1 MEETQGT
8 YRKRDSLPDPMED
21 VMSSEAEDLP
31 DPPTHSKMM
40 AMSVTLLDESQNE
53 FSLPS
58 KSTGKTLLNQ
68 VCHHLNL
75 IESDYFGLLFM
86 DSMGNEVWLDPLKPI
101 CNQVKKD
108 KKSHF
113 SFAVKFFPPD
123 PSQLQE
129 EITRYQFALQV
140 RHDLAAG
147 KLVGGDTAAAVMA
160 ACLLQADVG
169 DFEEEMDRQHV
180 ATVTYFPTQNDVVE
194 KLLNFHKNLLE
205 MSPMQAES
213 RLLDMA
219 RRQDLYGVRLY
230 AAHDKEGT
238 SIRLAVTHSGIA
250 VFQNTTKINNFN
262 WSKIRKLSFKRRCFL
277 IKFHPDEEGCNRD
290 ALEFQLASRDAC
302 KAFWKA
308 CVETHGFFRLHDPPP
323 ARPKRV
329 LLSRGS
335 TFHYSGRTQKQL
347 SFRVKDVGSRTV
359 KFERRNSKL
368 RASRRSLPSQDSPRG
383 ARMPQMSASFSCAD
397 GLRPHFVGPSSRV
410 EHSNI
415 VAESPKKSPFVLE
428 NGVGASCEAD
438 NGDGPPPIAGD
449 KWLIN
454 EDILQSPSGEA
465 HVPFVCIDENEAKPA
480 CGLASGTEAGGDAN
494 FRPEAPHSQRAAGGL
509 SITEEFIDDDPA
521 DVSFYG
527 GCLSLDTAPNDAT
540 NADGSFFSGDDDMAV
555 QTLHIEQKA
564 SNDDDAAGAITSL
577 DASPS
582 GSLVASTPNAARVS
596 DRSQSDV
603 SPVVDGRQ
611 QNGQSYGHSDSSSS
625 SLSGSPEGTLMTEAM
640 EEMFWVSSPQFC
652 WDPLSQ
658 NREVHL
664 LENVRNVE
672 AKGTG
677 RPSQPTCQTE
687 VLLNMIKELCATER
701 THIKN
706 LEVLTLW
713 FRNFIGQEKESV
725 LPEALEIRLFGNL
738 EPLHAFHCAF
748 LKELER
754 RLALWSGR
762 SVCRTKA
769 EQHRVG
775 DVLLRNMHLFKP
787 LTESLVEQETMVV
800 ALIRAQDE
808 SSCLESLCHNFEMQ
822 RVCYLP
828 LLTFLAQPLHRP
840 FQYRRLL
847 TCLCRNLSQDSPDQ
861 RDCCAALGEVTDVT
875 SRLEGVLVHL
885 ENTLKLME
893 LRRDLDGV
901 GELSAPG
908 REFIREGCLFKLS
921 SKGMQQ
927 RMFFLF
933 SDVLLYS
940 KDKLTSSNRFRVCRR
955 LRLADMKIKG
965 SDLESSIPHCV
976 TLETSDV
983 ALVVASTSR
992 AELDKWLKDLD
1003 VAIRKASISSATSA
1017 DDDVICKNGRS
1028 SSDDENE
1035 TTRAGSR
1042 DDKERNMEFEEEE
1055 SGGRP
1060 ESSRTWCLEGSGDFR
1075 PSSTAYVCWHRGTSV
1090 AALDLG
1096 RTVENLLSG
1105 YLLRKFK
1112 NSSGWQKLWVVFTNL
1127 CLFFYKT
1134 YQDDFPLAS
1143 LPLLGYTITTPTVSD
1158 RINKDFVFKLQFK
1171 SHVYFFRAEGR
1182 YTFNRWMEV
1191 IKSVTCPPSR
1201 TSLLGH
1207 KHS

>member
-454 EDILQSPSGEA
+454 EDILQSPSG
-465 HVPFVCIDENEAKPA
+465 
-480 CGLASGTEAGGDAN
+480 
-494 FRPEAPHSQRAAGGL
+494 
-509 SITEEFIDDDPA
+509 
-521 DVSFYG
+521 
-527 GCLSLDTAPNDAT
+527 
-540 NADGSFFSGDDDMAV
+540 
-555 QTLHIEQKA
+555 
-564 SNDDDAAGAITSL
+564 
-577 DASPS
+577 
-582 GSLVASTPNAARVS
+582 
-596 DRSQSDV
+596 
-603 SPVVDGRQ
+603 
-611 QNGQSYGHSDSSSS
+611 
-625 SLSGSPEGTLMTEAM
+625 TLMTEAM
-640 EEMFWVSSPQFC
+640 EEMFWVSSPQFS

>member
-1 MEETQGT
+1 MEETEGT
-8 YRKRDSLPDPMED
+8 YRKRDSLPKPTGDT
-21 VMSSEAEDLP
+21 MSSEAEALP
-31 DPPTHSKMM
+31 DPPTRSKMM
-40 AMSVTLLDESQNE
+40 ATSVTLLDESQKE

-58 KSTGKTLLNQ
+58 RSNGKTLLEL
-68 VCHHLNL
+68 VCHHLDL

-101 CNQVKKD
+101 CNQVKKA

-140 RHDLAAG
+140 RHDLAVG

-169 DFEEEMDRQHV
+169 DFEEEMDRRHV
-180 ATVTYFPTQNDVVE
+180 ATVTYFPTQHYIVE
-194 KLLNFHKNLLE
+194 KLLNFHENLLE

-230 AAHDKEGT
+230 PAHDKEGT

-250 VFQNTTKINNFN
+250 VFQNITKINNFN
-262 WSKIRKLSFKRRCFL
+262 WSKIRKLSFKRKCFL

-290 ALEFQLASRDAC
+290 ALEFQLANRDAC

-308 CVETHGFFRLHDPPP
+308 CVETHGFFRLHAPPP

-359 KFERRNSKL
+359 NFERRNSKL
-368 RASRRSLPSQDSPRG
+368 RASRRSLPSQGSPRG
-383 ARMPQMSASFSCAD
+383 SRLPQMSASFSCAD
-397 GLRPHFVGPSSRV
+397 GLRPCFDGPSPRV
-410 EHSNI
+410 EHSND
-415 VAESPKKSPFVLE
+415 VAESPNKSPVVVE
-428 NGVGASCEAD
+428 NGAGESCAAD
-438 NGDGPPPIAGD
+438 NGDGPSPITGD
-449 KWLIN
+449 KRLMN
-454 EDILQSPSGEA
+454 EDITQSPSSEPN
-465 HVPFVCIDENEAKPA
+465 VPFVCVDENEAKPE
-480 CGLASGTEAGGDAN
+480 CGLASGTETGGDAN
-494 FRPEAPHSQRAAGGL
+494 FSQDAPHSQQSAGGL
-509 SITEEFIDDDPA
+509 SVTEEFIDDDPA

-527 GCLSLDTAPNDAT
+527 GCVSIDTAPHDAT
-540 NADGSFFSGDDDMAV
+540 NPDADGSFFSGDDQMAV
-555 QTLHIEQKA
+555 QTLQIEQKA
-564 SNDDDAAGAITSL
+564 SNDDDDDDDAGVINL
-577 DASPS
+577 VDASPS
-582 GSLVASTPNAARVS
+582 GSPVASTPNATRVS
-596 DRSQSDV
+596 DRSQNDV
-603 SPVVDGRQ
+603 LPVVDGRQ
-611 QNGQSYGHSDSSSS
+611 QNGKSYGHSDSSSS
-625 SLSGSPEGTLMTEAM
+625 SLSGSPEGTLMTENT
-640 EEMFWVSSPQFC
+640 EEMFWISSPQFC

-658 NREVHL
+658 NRKGHL
-664 LENVRNVE
+664 LENVRNVD

-687 VLLNMIKELCATER
+687 VLLNMTKELCTTER
-701 THIKN
+701 THVKN

-713 FRNFIGQEKESV
+713 FRNFVGQESV
-725 LPEALEIRLFGNL
+725 LPEALESRLFGNL

-754 RLALWSGR
+754 RLVLWSGR
-762 SVCRTKA
+762 SVCQTKA
-769 EQHRVG
+769 DQHRVG
-775 DVLLRNMHLFKP
+775 DVLLRNMRLFKP
-787 LTESLVEQETMVV
+787 LTESLAQQENTVV
-800 ALIRAQDE
+800 ALLRAQDE
-808 SSCLESLCHNFEMQ
+808 SSCLKSLCHKFEMQ

-847 TCLCRNLSQDSPDQ
+847 AGLCRNLSQDSADQ
-861 RDCCAALGEVTDVT
+861 RDCCAALVEVTEVT

-893 LRRDLDGV
+893 LRRDLDGA

-921 SKGMQQ
+921 SKGLQQ

-965 SDLESSIPHCV
+965 SELESSIPHCV
-976 TLETSDV
+976 TLETTDV

-992 AELDKWLKDLD
+992 VELDKWLKDLD
-1003 VAIRKASISSATSA
+1003 LAIRKASIILATA
-1017 DDDVICKNGRS
+1017 VDDDMICKNAGS
-1028 SSDDENE
+1028 SSDEENE
-1035 TTRAGSR
+1035 TMKARYR
-1042 DDKERNMEFEEEE
+1042 DDKETNFEFEEKE
-1055 SGGRP
+1055 SGGQT

-1127 CLFFYKT
+1127 CLFFYKS

-1143 LPLLGYTITTPTVSD
+1143 LPLLGYTITTPTASD

-1182 YTFNRWMEV
+1182 YTFNRDF
-1191 IKSVTCPPSR
+1191 
-1201 TSLLGH
+1201 
-1207 KHS
+1207 